1 VPSEPIAPKF
11 YRTGSELVVL
21 SVTWNDSRR
30 WLAQSHSGSLLAV
43 ASGSLDGVSTRI
55 TLIDKM
61 AWAVLATVEL
71 GPVRALTQIMEF
83 SADDSRL
90 YVGTDLAISV
100 IAVEG
105 EQSELAQQ
113 RMIDRQLMDFT
124 LSPDGTKLYLGV
136 WPDYDFGDGG
146 ISTHGICV
154 WSASGTMEPI
164 TSFALPILTDFG
176 FPSFFWSQLNMPTR
190 FWQSQDGS
198 RLYVFSLNDEVHAI
212 DLATDQLVASA
223 ATGFLA
229 PTSVVPLVRESLGAD
244 ERFLMAS
251 FNNANDGIAV
261 LTIEAPVVD
270 VIFESG
276 FEQD

>member
-1 VPSEPIAPKF
+1 
-11 YRTGSELVVL
+11 
-21 SVTWNDSRR
+21 
-30 WLAQSHSGSLLAV
+30 
-43 ASGSLDGVSTRI
+43 
-55 TLIDKM
+55 
-61 AWAVLATVEL
+61 
-71 GPVRALTQIMEF
+71 
-83 SADDSRL
+83 
-90 YVGTDLAISV
+90 
-100 IAVEG
+100 
-105 EQSELAQQ
+105 
-113 RMIDRQLMDFT
+113 
-124 LSPDGTKLYLGV
+124 
-136 WPDYDFGDGG
+136 
-146 ISTHGICV
+146 
-154 WSASGTMEPI
+154 
-164 TSFALPILTDFG
+164 LTDFG

-190 FWQSQDGS
+190 FWQSKVGS